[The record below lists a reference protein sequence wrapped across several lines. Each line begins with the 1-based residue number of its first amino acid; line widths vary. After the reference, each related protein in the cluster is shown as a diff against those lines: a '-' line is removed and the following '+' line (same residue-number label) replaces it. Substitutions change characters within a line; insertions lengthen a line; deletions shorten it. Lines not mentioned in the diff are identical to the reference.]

1 MRSVKNNIKKLKRC
15 YHGGPDYAE
24 FERMGIGLEQV
35 LDFSANS
42 NPFSYRLN
50 FTLDD
55 IVIDHYPDSDSTDLR
70 RGIALQNRVSEENVI
85 VGSGSIELIRI
96 ITQTFIKSGDKALLF
111 KPTFGEY
118 ETACRIADAQIYEIQ
133 ALAEDNFRID
143 VDRTVSKIRDF
154 APGLVF
160 LCNPNNPT
168 GQYLDKTDVQRIV
181 GALGSDGLLV
191 VDEAY
196 APFTRNRWDSSGL
209 ISGGSSII
217 IIRSMTKDYALAGLR
232 LGYGLASPEII
243 DIMMRVKPPWNV
255 NAVAQAA
262 GRQVIEDTQYLAS
275 SEKEIRSNREYL
287 IRELS
292 AMGYRVLPSETNFF
306 LVQVG
311 NAREFRLRLMK
322 HGIIVRDC
330 TSFGLPEYIRI
341 APRTLPECRRLV
353 AAVLSEN
360 IVE

>member
-1 MRSVKNNIKKLKRC
+1 
-15 YHGGPDYAE
+15 
-24 FERMGIGLEQV
+24 
-35 LDFSANS
+35 
-42 NPFSYRLN
+42 
-50 FTLDD
+50 
-55 IVIDHYPDSDSTDLR
+55 
-70 RGIALQNRVSEENVI
+70 
-85 VGSGSIELIRI
+85 
-96 ITQTFIKSGDKALLF
+96 
-111 KPTFGEY
+111 
-118 ETACRIADAQIYEIQ
+118 
-133 ALAEDNFRID
+133 
-143 VDRTVSKIRDF
+143 
-154 APGLVF
+154 
-160 LCNPNNPT
+160 
-168 GQYLDKTDVQRIV
+168 
-181 GALGSDGLLV
+181 
-191 VDEAY
+191 
-196 APFTRNRWDSSGL
+196 
-209 ISGGSSII
+209 
-217 IIRSMTKDYALAGLR
+217 MTKDYALAGLR